1 MSVPNASAAPARPA
15 AAFGRHLAAYLEVCK
30 PKVVTAIVF
39 TAVVGMFLA
48 VPGMVPVDIL
58 LAGTIGI
65 GLGAAAGAAFN
76 HAVERRI
83 DAAMARTRN
92 RPVVSGILAPRSVTV
107 FACILA
113 AGSAGVLLLWVNWLT
128 AALTLVSTTAYAVV
142 YTVWL
147 KPATPQNIVIGGA
160 AGAMPPVIGWAAVTG
175 AVDPHSLLLFLIIFA
190 WTPPHFWALAIHRR
204 NEYAAA
210 DVPML
215 PVTHG
220 VAFTRLQILLYTLL
234 LLVASLL
241 PYVTRMSGIVYL
253 AGAVA
258 LGAGFVYYALA
269 LMFRDDPAPSD
280 ANVRVLDPLSVRHLR
295 LPAGG
300 PSLPVEDGLIGPRGG
315 LGVRTAVR
323 RRYSLSSTS
332 APAPRER
339 ERALAGTRTRPAA
352 ARMARQSPGSRRS
365 PAASESAWC
374 ASRSE
379 VVRREAEGPRR
390 CPPRSGPCTATI

>member
-1 MSVPNASAAPARPA
+1 MTVPRASAAA
-15 AAFGRHLAAYLEVCK
+15 ADSGAMPVRQCFAAYLEVCK
-30 PKVVTAIVF
+30 PKIVVTIVF

-58 LAGTIGI
+58 LAGAAGI

-76 HAVERRI
+76 HAVERRV
-83 DAAMARTRN
+83 DAIMARTRN
-92 RPVVSGILAPRSVTV
+92 RPVVSGVLAPRTVMV

-113 AGSAGVLLLWVNWLT
+113 VASAGVLLVWVNWLT

-175 AVDPHSLLLFLIIFA
+175 AVDPHALLLFLIIFA

-204 NEYAAA
+204 SEYAAA

-220 VAFTRLQILLYTLL
+220 VEFTRLQILFYTLL

-241 PYVTRMSGIVYL
+241 PYVTRMSGVVYL
-253 AGAVA
+253 AGAVIF
-258 LGAGFVYYALA
+258 GAGFVYYALA
-269 LMFRDDPAPSD
+269 LMFRDDST
-280 ANVRVLDPLSVRHLR
+280 
-295 LPAGG
+295 LPMKTFG
-300 PSLPVEDGLIGPRGG
+300 
-315 LGVRTAVR
+315 
-323 RRYSLSSTS
+323 YSIVYLFGIFTC
-332 APAPRER
+332 
-339 ERALAGTRTRPAA
+339 LLVDHHFQVK
-352 ARMARQSPGSRRS
+352 M
-365 PAASESAWC
+365 
-374 ASRSE
+374 
-379 VVRREAEGPRR
+379 V
-390 CPPRSGPCTATI
+390 

>member
-1 MSVPNASAAPARPA
+1 MTVPRASVASAGSGSGPMPV
-15 AAFGRHLAAYLEVCK
+15 RHYLTAYLEVCK
-30 PKVVTAIVF
+30 PKIVVTIVF

-48 VPGMVPVDIL
+48 VPGMVPLDIL
-58 LAGTIGI
+58 LAGAAGI

-83 DAAMARTRN
+83 DTAMARTRN
-92 RPVVSGILAPRSVTV
+92 RPVVAGVLAPRSVTV

-113 AGSAGVLLLWVNWLT
+113 AASAGVLLVWVNWLT

-175 AVDPHSLLLFLIIFA
+175 AVDPHALLLFLIIFA

-204 NEYAAA
+204 SEYAAA

-234 LLVASLL
+234 LLVASVL

-253 AGAVA
+253 AGAIVF
-258 LGAGFVYYALA
+258 GAVFVYYALA
-269 LMFRDDPAPSD
+269 LMFRDDPT
-280 ANVRVLDPLSVRHLR
+280 
-295 LPAGG
+295 LPMKTFG
-300 PSLPVEDGLIGPRGG
+300 
-315 LGVRTAVR
+315 
-323 RRYSLSSTS
+323 YSIVYLFGIF
-332 APAPRER
+332 AC
-339 ERALAGTRTRPAA
+339 LLVDHHF
-352 ARMARQSPGSRRS
+352 Q
-365 PAASESAWC
+365 
-374 ASRSE
+374 
-379 VVRREAEGPRR
+379 VVMV
-390 CPPRSGPCTATI
+390 

>member
-1 MSVPNASAAPARPA
+1 MTVPRAGAATADSGSPSV
-15 AAFGRHLAAYLEVCK
+15 RHFLAACVEVCK
-30 PKVVTAIVF
+30 PKIVATIVF

-58 LAGTIGI
+58 LAGTVGI

-76 HAVERRI
+76 HAVERNV
-83 DAAMARTRN
+83 DAIMARTRD
-92 RPVVSGILAPRSVTV
+92 RPVVSGVLAPRTVTV

-113 AGSAGVLLLWVNWLT
+113 VASAGVLFAWVNWLT

-160 AGAMPPVIGWAAVTG
+160 AGAMPPVIGWTAVTG
-175 AVDPHSLLLFLIIFA
+175 AVDPHALLLFLIIFA

-204 NEYAAA
+204 SEYAAA

-253 AGAVA
+253 VGAIVF
-258 LGAGFVYYALA
+258 GAGFVYYALA
-269 LMFRDDPAPSD
+269 LMFRDDST
-280 ANVRVLDPLSVRHLR
+280 
-295 LPAGG
+295 LPMKTFG
-300 PSLPVEDGLIGPRGG
+300 
-315 LGVRTAVR
+315 
-323 RRYSLSSTS
+323 YSIVYLFGIF
-332 APAPRER
+332 ACL
-339 ERALAGTRTRPAA
+339 LADHHFQVK
-352 ARMARQSPGSRRS
+352 M
-365 PAASESAWC
+365 
-374 ASRSE
+374 
-379 VVRREAEGPRR
+379 V
-390 CPPRSGPCTATI
+390 

>member
-1 MSVPNASAAPARPA
+1 MNVPRASAAAADSGAMPARQC
-15 AAFGRHLAAYLEVCK
+15 FAAYLEVCK
-30 PKVVTAIVF
+30 PKIVVTIVF

-58 LAGTIGI
+58 LAGAAGI

-83 DAAMARTRN
+83 DTAMVRTRN
-92 RPVVSGILAPRSVTV
+92 RPVVAGVLAPRSVTV

-113 AGSAGVLLLWVNWLT
+113 AASAGVLLVWVNWLT

-175 AVDPHSLLLFLIIFA
+175 AVDPHALLLFLIIFA

-204 NEYAAA
+204 SEYAAA
-210 DVPML
+210 EVPML

-234 LLVASLL
+234 LLVASVL
-241 PYVTRMSGIVYL
+241 PYVTRMSGIIYL
-253 AGAVA
+253 AGAIVF
-258 LGAGFVYYALA
+258 GAVFVYYALA
-269 LMFRDDPAPSD
+269 LMFREDPT
-280 ANVRVLDPLSVRHLR
+280 
-295 LPAGG
+295 LPMKTFG
-300 PSLPVEDGLIGPRGG
+300 
-315 LGVRTAVR
+315 
-323 RRYSLSSTS
+323 YSIVYLFGIF
-332 APAPRER
+332 AC
-339 ERALAGTRTRPAA
+339 LLVDHHF
-352 ARMARQSPGSRRS
+352 Q
-365 PAASESAWC
+365 
-374 ASRSE
+374 
-379 VVRREAEGPRR
+379 VVMV
-390 CPPRSGPCTATI
+390 

>member
-1 MSVPNASAAPARPA
+1 MTVPRAGAATADSGAPSVRHFLSACV
-15 AAFGRHLAAYLEVCK
+15 EVCK
-30 PKVVTAIVF
+30 PKIVATIVF

-58 LAGTIGI
+58 LAGTVGI

-76 HAVERRI
+76 HAVERNV
-83 DAAMARTRN
+83 DAVMARTRD
-92 RPVVSGILAPRSVTV
+92 RPVVSGVLAPRTVTV

-113 AGSAGVLLLWVNWLT
+113 VASAGVLLAWVNWLT

-160 AGAMPPVIGWAAVTG
+160 AGAMPPVIGWTAVTG

-204 NEYAAA
+204 SEYAAA

-241 PYVTRMSGIVYL
+241 PYVTRMSGIFYL
-253 AGAVA
+253 VGAIVF
-258 LGAGFVYYALA
+258 GAGFVYYALA
-269 LMFRDDPAPSD
+269 LMFRDDST
-280 ANVRVLDPLSVRHLR
+280 
-295 LPAGG
+295 LPMKTFG
-300 PSLPVEDGLIGPRGG
+300 
-315 LGVRTAVR
+315 
-323 RRYSLSSTS
+323 YSIVYLFGIF
-332 APAPRER
+332 AC
-339 ERALAGTRTRPAA
+339 LLVDHHFQVK
-352 ARMARQSPGSRRS
+352 M
-365 PAASESAWC
+365 
-374 ASRSE
+374 
-379 VVRREAEGPRR
+379 V
-390 CPPRSGPCTATI
+390 

>member
-1 MSVPNASAAPARPA
+1 MTVPNASAASARPA
-15 AAFGRHLAAYLEVCK
+15 GALGRHITAYVEVCK
-30 PKVVTAIVF
+30 PKVVAAIVF

-48 VPGMVPVDIL
+48 VPGMVPLDVL
-58 LAGTIGI
+58 LAGTAGI

-92 RPVVSGILAPRSVTV
+92 RPVVSGILAPRTVTV

-113 AGSAGVLLLWVNWLT
+113 AGSASVLLLWVNWLA
-128 AALTLVSTTAYAVV
+128 AALTLVSTTVYAVV

-175 AVDPHSLLLFLIIFA
+175 AVDPHAMLLSLIIFA

-204 NEYAAA
+204 SEYAAA

-253 AGAVA
+253 VGAVA

-269 LMFRDDPAPSD
+269 LMFRDDP
-280 ANVRVLDPLSVRHLR
+280 
-295 LPAGG
+295 
-300 PSLPVEDGLIGPRGG
+300 SLPM
-315 LGVRTAVR
+315 RTFG
-323 RRYSLSSTS
+323 YSIVYLFGIF
-332 APAPRER
+332 AC
-339 ERALAGTRTRPAA
+339 LLVDHHF
-352 ARMARQSPGSRRS
+352 Q
-365 PAASESAWC
+365 
-374 ASRSE
+374 
-379 VVRREAEGPRR
+379 VKLV
-390 CPPRSGPCTATI
+390 

>member
-1 MSVPNASAAPARPA
+1 MTVPRASAAA
-15 AAFGRHLAAYLEVCK
+15 ADSEPMPLRHWFTAYLEVCK
-30 PKVVTAIVF
+30 PKIVVTIVF

-58 LAGTIGI
+58 LAGAAGI

-83 DAAMARTRN
+83 DTAMARTRN
-92 RPVVSGILAPRSVTV
+92 RPVVAGVLAPRSVTV

-113 AGSAGVLLLWVNWLT
+113 AASVGVLLVWVNWLT

-234 LLVASLL
+234 LLVASVL

-253 AGAVA
+253 AGAVVF
-258 LGAGFVYYALA
+258 GAGFVYYALA
-269 LMFRDDPAPSD
+269 LMFREDPA
-280 ANVRVLDPLSVRHLR
+280 
-295 LPAGG
+295 LPM
-300 PSLPVEDGLIGPRGG
+300 
-315 LGVRTAVR
+315 RTFG
-323 RRYSLSSTS
+323 YSIIYLFGIF
-332 APAPRER
+332 AF
-339 ERALAGTRTRPAA
+339 LLVDHHF
-352 ARMARQSPGSRRS
+352 Q
-365 PAASESAWC
+365 
-374 ASRSE
+374 
-379 VVRREAEGPRR
+379 VVMV
-390 CPPRSGPCTATI
+390 

>member
-15 AAFGRHLAAYLEVCK
+15 AVFGRHLAAYLEVCK
-30 PKVVTAIVF
+30 PKVVAAIVF

-107 FACILA
+107 FACLLA
-113 AGSAGVLLLWVNWLT
+113 AGSASVLLLWVNWLT

-253 AGAVA
+253 VGAVA

-269 LMFRDDPAPSD
+269 LMFRDDPA
-280 ANVRVLDPLSVRHLR
+280 
-295 LPAGG
+295 LPM
-300 PSLPVEDGLIGPRGG
+300 
-315 LGVRTAVR
+315 RTFG
-323 RRYSLSSTS
+323 YSIVYLFGIF
-332 APAPRER
+332 AC
-339 ERALAGTRTRPAA
+339 LLVDHHF
-352 ARMARQSPGSRRS
+352 QLKL
-365 PAASESAWC
+365 
-374 ASRSE
+374 
-379 VVRREAEGPRR
+379 V
-390 CPPRSGPCTATI
+390 

>member
-1 MSVPNASAAPARPA
+1 MTVPRASAAA
-15 AAFGRHLAAYLEVCK
+15 ADSGSIPVRDHFAAYVEVCK
-30 PKVVTAIVF
+30 PKIVVTIVF

-58 LAGTIGI
+58 LAGAAGI

-83 DAAMARTRN
+83 DTAMARTRN
-92 RPVVSGILAPRSVTV
+92 RPVVAGVLAPRSVTV

-113 AGSAGVLLLWVNWLT
+113 AASAGVLLVWVNWLT

-175 AVDPHSLLLFLIIFA
+175 AVDPHALLLFLIIFA

-204 NEYAAA
+204 SEYAAA

-234 LLVASLL
+234 LLVASVL

-253 AGAVA
+253 AGAIVF
-258 LGAGFVYYALA
+258 GAVFVYYALA
-269 LMFRDDPAPSD
+269 LMFRDDPA
-280 ANVRVLDPLSVRHLR
+280 
-295 LPAGG
+295 LPMKTFG
-300 PSLPVEDGLIGPRGG
+300 
-315 LGVRTAVR
+315 
-323 RRYSLSSTS
+323 YSIVYLFGIF
-332 APAPRER
+332 AC
-339 ERALAGTRTRPAA
+339 LLVDHHF
-352 ARMARQSPGSRRS
+352 Q
-365 PAASESAWC
+365 
-374 ASRSE
+374 
-379 VVRREAEGPRR
+379 VVM
-390 CPPRSGPCTATI
+390 I

>member
-1 MSVPNASAAPARPA
+1 MTGLRASSHTVSRTSSAPGSPA
-15 AAFGRHLAAYLEVCK
+15 AALGRRFNAYFEVCK
-30 PKVVTAIVF
+30 PKVVAAIVF

-48 VPGMVPVDIL
+48 VPGMVPLEIL
-58 LAGTIGI
+58 LAGTVGI

-92 RPVVSGILAPRSVTV
+92 RPVVSGVLAPRAVTV
-107 FACILA
+107 YACILA
-113 AGSAGVLLLWVNWLT
+113 TGSAAVLLVWVNWLA

-160 AGAMPPVIGWAAVTG
+160 AGAMPPVIGWTAVTG

-204 NEYAAA
+204 SEYAAA

-258 LGAGFVYYALA
+258 FGAGFVYYALA
-269 LMFRDDPAPSD
+269 LMFRED
-280 ANVRVLDPLSVRHLR
+280 
-295 LPAGG
+295 
-300 PSLPVEDGLIGPRGG
+300 PSLPM
-315 LGVRTAVR
+315 RTFG
-323 RRYSLSSTS
+323 YSIVYLFGIF
-332 APAPRER
+332 AC
-339 ERALAGTRTRPAA
+339 LLVDHHFHVK
-352 ARMARQSPGSRRS
+352 M
-365 PAASESAWC
+365 
-374 ASRSE
+374 
-379 VVRREAEGPRR
+379 V
-390 CPPRSGPCTATI
+390 

>member
-1 MSVPNASAAPARPA
+1 MTVPRASAAAADSASSPARPS
-15 AAFGRHLAAYLEVCK
+15 FAAYVEVCK
-30 PKVVTAIVF
+30 PKIVATIVF

-58 LAGTIGI
+58 LAGAVGI

-76 HAVERRI
+76 HAVERRV
-83 DAAMARTRN
+83 DAVMARTRN
-92 RPVVSGILAPRSVTV
+92 RPVVSGVLAPRTVTV

-113 AGSAGVLLLWVNWLT
+113 AVSVGVLLAWVNWLT

-175 AVDPHSLLLFLIIFA
+175 AVDPHALLLFLIIFA

-204 NEYAAA
+204 SEYAAA

-253 AGAVA
+253 AGALVF
-258 LGAGFVYYALA
+258 GAGFVYYALA
-269 LMFRDDPAPSD
+269 LMFRDDPT
-280 ANVRVLDPLSVRHLR
+280 
-295 LPAGG
+295 LPMKTFG
-300 PSLPVEDGLIGPRGG
+300 
-315 LGVRTAVR
+315 
-323 RRYSLSSTS
+323 YSIVYLFGIF
-332 APAPRER
+332 AFL
-339 ERALAGTRTRPAA
+339 LADHHFQLK
-352 ARMARQSPGSRRS
+352 M
-365 PAASESAWC
+365 
-374 ASRSE
+374 
-379 VVRREAEGPRR
+379 V
-390 CPPRSGPCTATI
+390 

>member
-1 MSVPNASAAPARPA
+1 MTVPRASAAASA
-15 AAFGRHLAAYLEVCK
+15 ADSGPMPVRHCFTAYLEVCK
-30 PKVVTAIVF
+30 PKIVVTIVF

-58 LAGTIGI
+58 LAGAAGI

-83 DAAMARTRN
+83 DTAMARTRN
-92 RPVVSGILAPRSVTV
+92 RPVVAGVLAPRSVTV

-113 AGSAGVLLLWVNWLT
+113 AASAGVLLVWVNWLT

-175 AVDPHSLLLFLIIFA
+175 AVDPHALLLFLIIFA

-204 NEYAAA
+204 SDYAAA

-234 LLVASLL
+234 LLVASVL

-253 AGAVA
+253 VGAIVFGAV
-258 LGAGFVYYALA
+258 FVYYALA
-269 LMFRDDPAPSD
+269 LMFRDDPT
-280 ANVRVLDPLSVRHLR
+280 
-295 LPAGG
+295 LPMKTFG
-300 PSLPVEDGLIGPRGG
+300 
-315 LGVRTAVR
+315 
-323 RRYSLSSTS
+323 YSIVYLFGIF
-332 APAPRER
+332 AC
-339 ERALAGTRTRPAA
+339 LLVDHHF
-352 ARMARQSPGSRRS
+352 Q
-365 PAASESAWC
+365 
-374 ASRSE
+374 
-379 VVRREAEGPRR
+379 VVM
-390 CPPRSGPCTATI
+390 I

>member
-1 MSVPNASAAPARPA
+1 MTVPRATA
-15 AAFGRHLAAYLEVCK
+15 AAAGSGSGPMAVRHSLAAYLEVCK
-30 PKVVTAIVF
+30 PKIVVTIVF

-58 LAGTIGI
+58 LAGAAGI

-83 DAAMARTRN
+83 DTVMARTRD
-92 RPVVSGILAPRSVTV
+92 RPVVAGVLAPRSVTV

-113 AGSAGVLLLWVNWLT
+113 AASAGVLLVWVNWLT

-175 AVDPHSLLLFLIIFA
+175 AVDPHALLLFLIIFA

-204 NEYAAA
+204 SEYAAA

-234 LLVASLL
+234 LLVASVL

-253 AGAVA
+253 AGAIVF
-258 LGAGFVYYALA
+258 GAVFVYYALA
-269 LMFRDDPAPSD
+269 LMFRDDPA
-280 ANVRVLDPLSVRHLR
+280 
-295 LPAGG
+295 LPM
-300 PSLPVEDGLIGPRGG
+300 
-315 LGVRTAVR
+315 RTFG
-323 RRYSLSSTS
+323 YSIVYLFGIF
-332 APAPRER
+332 
-339 ERALAGTRTRPAA
+339 ALLLVDHHF
-352 ARMARQSPGSRRS
+352 Q
-365 PAASESAWC
+365 
-374 ASRSE
+374 
-379 VVRREAEGPRR
+379 VVMV
-390 CPPRSGPCTATI
+390 

>member
-1 MSVPNASAAPARPA
+1 MPDAGAAQAGPA
-15 AAFGRHLAAYLEVCK
+15 AAFGRHFVAYVEVCK
-30 PKVVTAIVF
+30 PKVVAAIVF

-48 VPGMVPVDIL
+48 VPGMVPLDIL
-58 LAGTIGI
+58 LAATAGI

-83 DAAMARTRN
+83 DAVMARTRN
-92 RPVVSGILAPRSVTV
+92 RPVVSGVLASGSVTV

-113 AGSAGVLLLWVNWLT
+113 AGSAAVLVTWVNWLA

-160 AGAMPPVIGWAAVTG
+160 AGAMPPVIGWTAVTG

-220 VAFTRLQILLYTLL
+220 VAFTRLQILFYTVL

-241 PYVTRMSGIVYL
+241 PYVTRMSGVVYL
-253 AGAVA
+253 AGAIA

-269 LMFRDDPAPSD
+269 LMFRDDAT
-280 ANVRVLDPLSVRHLR
+280 
-295 LPAGG
+295 LPM
-300 PSLPVEDGLIGPRGG
+300 
-315 LGVRTAVR
+315 RTFG
-323 RRYSLSSTS
+323 YSITYLFGIF
-332 APAPRER
+332 AC
-339 ERALAGTRTRPAA
+339 LLVDHHFQVK
-352 ARMARQSPGSRRS
+352 M
-365 PAASESAWC
+365 
-374 ASRSE
+374 
-379 VVRREAEGPRR
+379 V
-390 CPPRSGPCTATI
+390 

>member
-1 MSVPNASAAPARPA
+1 MTVPRASAAA
-15 AAFGRHLAAYLEVCK
+15 ADSGAMPVRHCFAAYLEVCK
-30 PKVVTAIVF
+30 PKIVVTIVF

-58 LAGTIGI
+58 LAGAAGV

-83 DAAMARTRN
+83 DTAMARTRN
-92 RPVVSGILAPRSVTV
+92 RPVVAGVLAPRSVTV

-113 AGSAGVLLLWVNWLT
+113 AASAGVLLVWVNWLT

-175 AVDPHSLLLFLIIFA
+175 AVDPHALLLFLIIFA

-204 NEYAAA
+204 SEYAAA

-234 LLVASLL
+234 LLVASVL

-253 AGAVA
+253 AGAIVF
-258 LGAGFVYYALA
+258 GAVFVYYALA
-269 LMFRDDPAPSD
+269 LMFRDDPT
-280 ANVRVLDPLSVRHLR
+280 
-295 LPAGG
+295 LPMKTFG
-300 PSLPVEDGLIGPRGG
+300 
-315 LGVRTAVR
+315 
-323 RRYSLSSTS
+323 YSIVYLFGIF
-332 APAPRER
+332 AC
-339 ERALAGTRTRPAA
+339 LLVDHHF
-352 ARMARQSPGSRRS
+352 Q
-365 PAASESAWC
+365 
-374 ASRSE
+374 
-379 VVRREAEGPRR
+379 VVMV
-390 CPPRSGPCTATI
+390 

>member
-1 MSVPNASAAPARPA
+1 MTVPRASAAA
-15 AAFGRHLAAYLEVCK
+15 ADSGSGSGPMAVRHSLAAYLEVCK
-30 PKVVTAIVF
+30 PKIVVTIVF

-58 LAGTIGI
+58 LAGAAGI

-83 DAAMARTRN
+83 DTVMARTRD
-92 RPVVSGILAPRSVTV
+92 RPVVAGVLAPRSVTV

-113 AGSAGVLLLWVNWLT
+113 AASAGVLLVWVNWLT

-175 AVDPHSLLLFLIIFA
+175 AVDPHALLLFLIIFA

-204 NEYAAA
+204 SEYAAA

-234 LLVASLL
+234 LLVASVL

-253 AGAVA
+253 AGAIVF
-258 LGAGFVYYALA
+258 GAVFVYYALA
-269 LMFRDDPAPSD
+269 LMFRDDPA
-280 ANVRVLDPLSVRHLR
+280 
-295 LPAGG
+295 LPM
-300 PSLPVEDGLIGPRGG
+300 
-315 LGVRTAVR
+315 RTFG
-323 RRYSLSSTS
+323 YSIVYLFGIF
-332 APAPRER
+332 
-339 ERALAGTRTRPAA
+339 ALLLVDHHF
-352 ARMARQSPGSRRS
+352 Q
-365 PAASESAWC
+365 
-374 ASRSE
+374 
-379 VVRREAEGPRR
+379 VVMV
-390 CPPRSGPCTATI
+390 

>member
-1 MSVPNASAAPARPA
+1 MTVPRASAAA
-15 AAFGRHLAAYLEVCK
+15 AGSGPMPVRHWFTAYLEVCK
-30 PKVVTAIVF
+30 PKIVVTIVF

-58 LAGTIGI
+58 LAGAAGI

-83 DAAMARTRN
+83 DTAMARTRN
-92 RPVVSGILAPRSVTV
+92 RPVVAGVLAPRSVTV

-113 AGSAGVLLLWVNWLT
+113 AASVGVLLVWVNWLT

-234 LLVASLL
+234 LLVASVL

-253 AGAVA
+253 AGAVVF
-258 LGAGFVYYALA
+258 GAGFVYYALA
-269 LMFRDDPAPSD
+269 LMFREDPA
-280 ANVRVLDPLSVRHLR
+280 
-295 LPAGG
+295 LPM
-300 PSLPVEDGLIGPRGG
+300 
-315 LGVRTAVR
+315 RTFG
-323 RRYSLSSTS
+323 YSIIYLFGIF
-332 APAPRER
+332 AF
-339 ERALAGTRTRPAA
+339 LLVDHHF
-352 ARMARQSPGSRRS
+352 Q
-365 PAASESAWC
+365 
-374 ASRSE
+374 
-379 VVRREAEGPRR
+379 VVMV
-390 CPPRSGPCTATI
+390 